1 MAKTGFW
8 LKGANGKLAGATIYQ
23 QNGETVMRE
32 VVSPSNPKTT
42 AQLIQRIVMNT
53 VMGAYSVM
61 KAICDHSFE
70 GIKKGQDT
78 MAYFMKRNVKLTRQA
93 IERMQSQGLDFY
105 DMYNFLGLG
114 QKGFAPNQYILSMGT
129 LPQIF
134 CSLNDENY
142 WYGFIEAV
150 KTNTY
155 QGVCDALGLERGDQ
169 LTFLCIHERPG
180 QTAENVQFDY
190 VRVILDP
197 TAADG
202 SQLPMSTAFCADNAI
217 VSPSIRN
224 EGTLQHIGID
234 AEAGLSFSTRNTT
247 MLACAAIA
255 SRKSGNDWMR
265 STSILTYSQSG
276 FNQDLGTCLD
286 AAQNGNDFYVGNPQ
300 YLNNAGQGGGA
311 IDPQGGQT
319 GNLSITSV
327 TANNQPVTVGTPLTM
342 PDFEGQALSLEVK
355 VNATDVTDESIRIIS
370 SNANAETVNANFV
383 NGVATA
389 NINVP
394 LSTQSI
400 GNYTFT
406 VKLVKD
412 GEEIATGY
420 VINASL
426 RDSEPEP

>member
-32 VVSPSNPKTT
+32 VVSPSNPKTD
-42 AQLIQRIVMNT
+42 AQLVQRIIMHT
-53 VMGAYSVM
+53 VMGAYSVL

-70 GIKKGQDT
+70 GIKKGQAT

-105 DMYNFLGLG
+105 DMYNFLALG

-134 CSLNDENY
+134 CTLDDQNY
-142 WYGFIEAV
+142 WYGFIPAV

-169 LTFLCIHERPG
+169 LTFLCIHQRPG

-197 TAADG
+197 TGEDG

-224 EGTLQHIGID
+224 EGTLEHIGID
-234 AEAGLSFSTRNTT
+234 AEAGLSFSTRNSS

-265 STSILTYSQSG
+265 STSILTYLQSG

-286 AAQNGNDFYVGNPQ
+286 AAKTGNEFYVGNPL
-300 YLNNAGQGGGA
+300 YLNNAGEGGGA

-319 GNLSITSV
+319 GDLSITSV
-327 TANNQPVTVGTPLTM
+327 TCNNTNVVVGTPL
-342 PDFEGQALSLEVK
+342 ALQPSNGAGLNLQIK
-355 VNATDVTDESIRIIS
+355 VNATDVTDESVRILS
-370 SNANAETVNANFV
+370 SNANAQTVNANFE

-389 NINVP
+389 NISVP
-394 LSTQSI
+394 FSQQNL

-412 GEEIATGY
+412 GQEIATGY
-420 VINASL
+420 SINATISQAT
-426 RDSEPEP
+426 DGD

>member
-32 VVSPSNPKTT
+32 VVSPSNPKTD
-42 AQLIQRIVMNT
+42 AQLVQRIIMHT
-53 VMGAYSVM
+53 VMGAYSVL

-105 DMYNFLGLG
+105 DMYNFLALG

-134 CSLNDENY
+134 CTLDDQNY
-142 WYGFIEAV
+142 WYGFIPAV

-169 LTFLCIHERPG
+169 LTFLCIHQRPG

-197 TAADG
+197 TGEDG

-224 EGTLQHIGID
+224 EGTLEHIGID
-234 AEAGLSFSTRNTT
+234 AEAGLSFSTRNSS

-265 STSILTYSQSG
+265 STSILTYLQSG

-286 AAQNGNDFYVGNPQ
+286 AAKTGNEFYVGNPL
-300 YLNNAGQGGGA
+300 YLNNAGEGGGA

-319 GNLSITSV
+319 GDLSITSV
-327 TANNQPVTVGTPLTM
+327 TCNNTNVVVGTPL
-342 PDFEGQALSLEVK
+342 ALQPSNGAGLNLQIK
-355 VNATDVTDESIRIIS
+355 VNATDVTDESVRILS
-370 SNANAETVNANFV
+370 SNANAQTVNANFE

-389 NINVP
+389 NISVP
-394 LSTQSI
+394 FSQQNL

-412 GEEIATGY
+412 GQEIATGY
-420 VINASL
+420 SINATISQAT
-426 RDSEPEP
+426 DGD

>member
-32 VVSPSNPKTT
+32 VVSPSNPKTD
-42 AQLIQRIVMNT
+42 AQLVQRIVMNT

-93 IERMQSQGLDFY
+93 IERMQGQGLDFY
-105 DMYNFLGLG
+105 DMYNFLALG

-134 CSLNDENY
+134 CSLSDDNY
-142 WYGFIEAV
+142 LYGFISNV
-150 KTNTY
+150 TTNTY

-169 LTFLCIHERPG
+169 LTFLCIHARQG

-224 EGTLQHIGID
+224 EGALLHIGID
-234 AEAGLSFSTRNTT
+234 AEAGLSFSTRSNT

-255 SRKSGNDWMR
+255 SRKSGNDWLR
-265 STSILTYSQSG
+265 STAILTYTQSG
-276 FNQDLGTCLD
+276 FNQDLGSCLD
-286 AAQNGNDFYVGNPQ
+286 AAKTGNDFYVGSPP
-300 YLNNAGQGGGA
+300 YLNHAGEGGGA

-327 TANNQPVTVGTPLTM
+327 TCNNSPVTLGTPLTM
-342 PDFEGQALSLEVK
+342 PDVEGQALSLQVK
-355 VNATDVTDESIRIIS
+355 VNATGVTDESIRITS
-370 SNANAETVNANFV
+370 SNTAAQTVNANFV
-383 NGVATA
+383 DGVATA

-420 VINASL
+420 VIEASL
-426 RDSEPEP
+426 HDAEPEP